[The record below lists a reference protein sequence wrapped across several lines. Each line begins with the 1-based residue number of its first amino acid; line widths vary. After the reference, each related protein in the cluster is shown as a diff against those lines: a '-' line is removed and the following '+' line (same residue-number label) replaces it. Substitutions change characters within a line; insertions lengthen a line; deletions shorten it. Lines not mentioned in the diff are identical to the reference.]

1 MIKDTK
7 LDTDCDMRKL
17 RFNIQATFIHLVEIT
32 RCQQPVT
39 TSPKYQIYIE
49 ITIQ

>member
-17 RFNIQATFIHLVEIT
+17 RLNDQTTFIRLVEIT
-32 RCQQPVT
+32 RCKQPVT
-39 TSPKYQIYIE
+39 TSSKYQM
-49 ITIQ
+49 